1 MPKPNKPK
9 KSKSSSKKKE
19 STPVV
24 APAPAPV
31 VEPTPAPV
39 KVQVKKVSTSEL
51 TDTIFNDIQA
61 ELVKMSEV
69 GVQLTGLKKQ
79 LVALKKSLDKE
90 RKESA
95 KGKKVRKAST
105 GIRAPSGFAKP
116 SVISQE
122 LAKFLGKDKKDL
134 VARTEVTRF
143 ITGYIRDKDLQ
154 DPANRRTIK
163 PDASLK
169 KLLGVSAE
177 DPPVTY
183 FNLQKFLSKHYPKKV
198 VAA

>member
-19 STPVV
+19 STPV
-24 APAPAPV
+24 PAPV
-31 VEPTPAPV
+31 VEPTPPPTPV
-39 KVQVKKVSTSEL
+39 KVQVKKVPTSEL
-51 TDTIFNDIQA
+51 TDSIFNDIQA
-61 ELVKMSEV
+61 ELVKMSEI
-69 GVQLTGLKKQ
+69 GVQMPGLKKH
-79 LVALKKSLDKE
+79 LVSLKKSLDKE
-90 RKESA
+90 RKEST

-105 GIRAPSGFAKP
+105 GNRAPSGFAKP

-154 DPANRRTIK
+154 DPTNRRTIK

>member
-9 KSKSSSKKKE
+9 KSKPSKKKE
-19 STPVV
+19 STPVPV
-24 APAPAPV
+24 PV
-31 VEPTPAPV
+31 VEPTPVPV
-39 KVQVKKVSTSEL
+39 KVPVKKVPTSEL

-61 ELVKMSEV
+61 ELVKMSES
-69 GVQLTGLKKQ
+69 GVQLPGLKKH

-154 DPANRRTIK
+154 DPTNRRTIK

-169 KLLGVSAE
+169 KLLGVSSE

>member
-19 STPVV
+19 STPV
-24 APAPAPV
+24 PAPV
-31 VEPTPAPV
+31 VEPTPTPV
-39 KVQVKKVSTSEL
+39 KIPVKKVPTSEL
-51 TDTIFNDIQA
+51 TDIMFNDIQA

-69 GVQLTGLKKQ
+69 GVQMPGLKKH
-79 LVALKKSLDKE
+79 LIALKKSLDKE
-90 RKESA
+90 RKEST

-105 GIRAPSGFAKP
+105 GNRAPSGFAKP

-154 DPANRRTIK
+154 DPTNRRTIK

>member
-24 APAPAPV
+24 APTPVPV
-31 VEPTPAPV
+31 VEPTPV
-39 KVQVKKVSTSEL
+39 KVQVKKAPTSEL

-154 DPANRRTIK
+154 DPTNRRTIK

>member
-9 KSKSSSKKKE
+9 KSKPSKKKE
-19 STPVV
+19 STPV
-24 APAPAPV
+24 PTPV

-39 KVQVKKVSTSEL
+39 KVQVKKVPTSEL

-61 ELVKMSEV
+61 ELVKMSEI
-69 GVQLTGLKKQ
+69 GVQMPALKKQ
-79 LVALKKSLDKE
+79 LIALKKSLDKE

-105 GIRAPSGFAKP
+105 GTRAPSGFAKP

-154 DPANRRTIK
+154 DPTNRRTIK

-169 KLLGVSAE
+169 KLLGVSSE

>member
-9 KSKSSSKKKE
+9 KSKSSKKKE
-19 STPVV
+19 STPV
-24 APAPAPV
+24 PAPV
-31 VEPTPAPV
+31 VEPTPPPTPV
-39 KVQVKKVSTSEL
+39 KVQVKKVPTSEL
-51 TDTIFNDIQA
+51 TDSIFNDIQA
-61 ELVKMSEV
+61 ELVKMSEI
-69 GVQLTGLKKQ
+69 GVQMPGLKKH
-79 LVALKKSLDKE
+79 LVSLKKSLDKE
-90 RKESA
+90 RKEST

-198 VAA
+198 VVA

>member
-9 KSKSSSKKKE
+9 KSKPSKKKE
-19 STPVV
+19 SVPV
-24 APAPAPV
+24 PV
-31 VEPTPAPV
+31 VEPTPTPVPV
-39 KVQVKKVSTSEL
+39 KVQVKKVPTSEL

-61 ELVKMSEV
+61 ELVKMSEI
-69 GVQLTGLKKQ
+69 GVQMPSLKKQ

-116 SVISQE
+116 SVISHE

-154 DPANRRTIK
+154 DPTNRRTIK

>member
-19 STPVV
+19 STPV
-24 APAPAPV
+24 PAPV
-31 VEPTPAPV
+31 VEPTPTPV
-39 KVQVKKVSTSEL
+39 KIPVKKVPTSEL
-51 TDTIFNDIQA
+51 TDSIFNDIQA
-61 ELVKMSEV
+61 ELVKMSEI
-69 GVQLTGLKKQ
+69 GVQMPGLKKH
-79 LVALKKSLDKE
+79 LVSLKKSLDKE
-90 RKESA
+90 RKEST

-105 GIRAPSGFAKP
+105 GNRAPSGFAKP

-154 DPANRRTIK
+154 DPTNRRTIK

>member
-9 KSKSSSKKKE
+9 KSKPSKKKE
-19 STPVV
+19 STPVPV
-24 APAPAPV
+24 PV
-31 VEPTPAPV
+31 VEPTPV
-39 KVQVKKVSTSEL
+39 KVPVKKVPTSEL

-61 ELVKMSEV
+61 ELVKMSES
-69 GVQLTGLKKQ
+69 GVQLPALKKH